1 MCVVVLVAA
10 LTPGIIKHD
19 CLRKLS
25 EQYAKIKD
33 RSVKDSE

>member
-1 MCVVVLVAA
+1 MCVAALIAA

-25 EQYAKIKD
+25 EQYSKIKD